1 VHGHDKAGKVYRN
14 RTCAVLNVAAYHGD
28 IDLFDH
34 LVARGAA
41 PSRSNALHYA
51 ASCKNAV
58 KATAMIT
65 HLIET
70 YHFDP
75 NASDSCGGLNELL
88 DLPGGLG
95 DDERYPLDFAVSGGT
110 LPAVEALLKFG
121 ADPSNSIREAIEEK
135 QATAVKILLEAGADC
150 SKSFPRAVTKN
161 FLEGAELCLQYGAD
175 PADAEHH
182 DKELAEDPHC
192 MYEGMTPEMRKLLDE
207 WKLVNHF

>member
-1 VHGHDKAGKVYRN
+1 MHEANKHGKAGKIYRN
-14 RTCAVLNVAAYHGD
+14 RTCEVLNVAAHHGD

-34 LVARGAA
+34 LVARGAD

-70 YHFDP
+70 HHLDP

-95 DDERYPLDFAVSGGT
+95 DPYRNPLDYAVSGGN

-121 ADPSNSIREAIEEK
+121 ADPSNFIDEAIEEK
-135 QATAVKILLEAGADC
+135 QAPAVKILLEAGADC
-150 SKSFPRAVTKN
+150 SKSFPRAVTTD

-175 PADAEHH
+175 PADGERYG
-182 DKELAEDPHC
+182 KELADDPHC
-192 MYEGMTPEMRKLLDE
+192 MYKGMTPEMRKLLDE
-207 WKLVNHF
+207 WK